1 MDGRRRLAE
10 PGTDTVFARSI
21 AGVLSAS
28 GSVLS
33 VIGRTRLVR
42 AMRARLTGPDR
53 YHIPP
58 GAGIVTAVAFVL
70 AAIAFGAVRGGHL
83 PEITAQA
90 RDMRD
95 GVANS
100 LGFRITSV
108 ALSGAH
114 HLSREDILAIAG
126 ITERTSLLFLDA
138 SDVRSRL
145 KANPWI
151 AEATVLKLYPGRLH
165 IAVTERE
172 AFALWQKSGAVTVIS
187 ADGTELEPYRAD
199 FAGLPLVVGVGAQL
213 RAREFLA
220 LLTGYPLVRDGLR
233 AAVLVAER
241 RWNVVLRNGI
251 EVQLPEADPEQ
262 ALKLLVKLDRDD
274 KLLSRDITAIDLR
287 LADRVTVRLSD
298 EAVSARAAAQKDL
311 KAKKK
316 GSSA

>member
-1 MDGRRRLAE
+1 MDGRGRLAE
-10 PGTDTVFARSI
+10 PVTDTVFARSI

-28 GSVLS
+28 GRVLS

>member
-10 PGTDTVFARSI
+10 PVTDTVFARSI

-28 GSVLS
+28 GRVLS

-53 YHIPP
+53 YHIPS

-83 PEITAQA
+83 PEIAAQA

-114 HLSREDILAIAG
+114 RLTREDILGIAG

-241 RWNVVLRNGI
+241 RWNVVLRNAI

-298 EAVSARAAAQKDL
+298 EAISARAAAQKDL

-316 GSSA
+316 GGSA